1 MAEQIKLTK
10 VIVIDDIP
18 LVIDGVELAL
28 SDQKDIKLIGSART
42 SREAVSLISSKLMDI
57 DVAIVDLNL
66 KEKEKA
72 HPFELCKEIL
82 NRFPKIKVLAFTIY
96 DGKKLMSELK
106 KMGVKGYLSKNFE
119 QEELTKAIQTIASGS
134 YYFREFKEKNSGMGI
149 LEDEVDPDIAER
161 ILTLTPREL
170 EITKLIVKGWNINKI
185 AIELILSPK
194 TINIHRNNIFRKMK
208 VNSAHELTALLKGII

>member
-72 HPFELCKEIL
+72 HPFKLCKEIL
-82 NRFPKIKVLAFTIY
+82 NRFPKIRHFML
-96 DGKKLMSELK
+96 
-106 KMGVKGYLSKNFE
+106 
-119 QEELTKAIQTIASGS
+119 GS
-134 YYFREFKEKNSGMGI
+134 SIIICGM
-149 LEDEVDPDIAER
+149 V
-161 ILTLTPREL
+161 
-170 EITKLIVKGWNINKI
+170 
-185 AIELILSPK
+185 
-194 TINIHRNNIFRKMK
+194 
-208 VNSAHELTALLKGII
+208 